1 MRRDTEV
8 SEVVEGTTMI
18 KNERRG
24 EERHGGVRS
33 CGGDDKN

>member
-8 SEVVEGTTMI
+8 SEVVEGTTKI
-18 KNERRG
+18 KDERRG

-33 CGGDDKN
+33 